1 MDLGNGDYEVK
12 DEEPCDPTT
21 DTACIPKDF
30 EYEEFGKYHDFRKD
44 QLLQFYMYDLTMIH
58 TQ

>member
-44 QLLQFYMYDLTMIH
+44 QVLQF
-58 TQ
+58 